1 MSYVL
6 QYWTSMYVFFFSTT
20 IILYTLPLY
29 YCVDSKL
36 CIINIIMSV
45 MNNMNISN
53 IHYTNLTFVCLSVRA
68 GGHGKPFDPS

>member
-45 MNNMNISN
+45 MNMNISN
-53 IHYTNLTFVCLSVRA
+53 MIII
-68 GGHGKPFDPS
+68 D